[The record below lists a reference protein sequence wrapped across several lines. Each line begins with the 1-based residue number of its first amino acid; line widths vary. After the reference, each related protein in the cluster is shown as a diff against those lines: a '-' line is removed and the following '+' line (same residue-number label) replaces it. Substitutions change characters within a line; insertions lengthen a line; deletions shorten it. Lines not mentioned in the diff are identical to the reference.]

1 MALSAVL
8 NTLVSLAS
16 ELGIFAIA
24 ATVVGWVARDAIS
37 QYFNKELAEYQ
48 REVDKELNRYQT
60 ELEKERLK
68 FSELHTKRAN
78 VTAELYEKFVE
89 FEESMRKLTHPMEH
103 DSGPSKDEL
112 SQEAADKGNEF
123 MNYYMKNKIYFPPE
137 VCETVEELQE
147 ETHDI
152 FTEWNV
158 YDPAGKQR
166 GEQPD
171 SQRWLDLWQ
180 KVTEDEVPE
189 LKSELEGHFRELL
202 GVDLDSRN

>member
-1 MALSAVL
+1 MVVDKIL
-8 NTLVSLAS
+8 NMVVPLIG
-16 ELGIFAIA
+16 ELGVFAIA
-24 ATVVGWVARDAIS
+24 TTVVGWVARDAIS
-37 QYFNKELAEYQ
+37 QYFDKELAQ
-48 REVDKELNRYQT
+48 YQT
-60 ELEKERLK
+60 EVEKELSEYQKELDKERTK
-68 FSELHTKRAN
+68 FSELHTKRAK
-78 VTAELYEKFVE
+78 VAAELYERFVV

-103 DSGPSKDEL
+103 DSGPSKEEL

-152 FTEWNV
+152 FTEWSV

-171 SQRWLDLWQ
+171 PQRWLDLWQ
-180 KVTEDEVPE
+180 KVTEDEVPD
-189 LKSELEGHFRELL
+189 LKSELEGHFRDLL
-202 GVDLDSRN
+202 GVDIDSQD